1 MRIGIRS
8 GSKKNHAQVK
18 VEADKMFAKQVIKH
32 AAVTAKPVVHE
43 CTNLLACRQLSNFH
57 SLASHRSVA
66 KPSTQRLTNMLTS
79 RKLSNFHP
87 LASHRDTEDNK
98 IETYFDFTLDNYK
111 RVMNFNSYQ
120 DLITTYKLYVLY
132 CIYYTL

>member
-1 MRIGIRS
+1 
-8 GSKKNHAQVK
+8 
-18 VEADKMFAKQVIKH
+18 MFAKQVVRR
-32 AAVTAKPVVHE
+32 AATATATAKPVAHQ
-43 CTNLLACRQLSNFH
+43 CTNLSACRQLSNFH
-57 SLASHRSVA
+57 SLSSHRGA
-66 KPSTQRLTNMLTS
+66 TKPATQLLTNMLTS

-87 LASHRDTEDNK
+87 LASHKDTEDNK

-120 DLITTYKLYVLY
+120 DLIITYKHYVLS